1 MEEILI
7 PEEAIIVFTVEYV
20 PSQPIKML
28 IDEAGY
34 AIVNIANERN
44 EELKKI
50 IKERISIACT
60 NSDNWQFGSVLG
72 AIHTSR
78 KTFEILWA
86 LSYGYSVF
94 LTEVVDKGRI
104 KLGEVNMFDPE
115 TTEGKGISLIK
126 WAMDEFEKGET
137 TPLFL
142 PTNLPSPTNDFEIG
156 SNEDI
161 ARRVFYVV
169 FAFFI
174 HHELAHIV
182 LDTSDELSC
191 DLHAA
196 EWIMKEVPDKVNETY
211 RLIGI
216 AVAAAI
222 LAAIDVR
229 KTKKD
234 STHPSGFE
242 RMDLILKKYAPELDH
257 QIWDIVSIILTLHM
271 SFLGIPSEKI
281 TSIEVS
287 VAGEAI
293 NQYLKLI
300 QEHQAS

>member
-1 MEEILI
+1 MENILI
-7 PEEAIIVFTVEYV
+7 PEEAIIIFDVGEV
-20 PSQPIKML
+20 PDQPIKML
-28 IDEAGY
+28 IKEAGY
-34 AIVNIANERN
+34 AIVNIVKERN
-44 EELKKI
+44 EDLKKI
-50 IKERISIACT
+50 IKGRISLSCT
-60 NSDNWQFGSVLG
+60 NSDIWEFGTAFG
-72 AIHTSR
+72 AIHTLR

-94 LTEVVDKGRI
+94 LSEVVDKERI
-104 KLGEVNMFDPE
+104 RLGEVNLVDPN
-115 TTEGKGISLIK
+115 TTEGKGLSIIK
-126 WAMDEFEKGET
+126 WAMDEFEIGQT
-137 TPLFL
+137 TPLLL
-142 PTNLPSPTNDFEIG
+142 PTNLPCPTTDFEKG

-169 FAFFI
+169 FTFFI

-196 EWIMKEVPDKVNETY
+196 EWIMKEVPDKANETY
-211 RLIGI
+211 RLFGI
-216 AVAAAI
+216 AVAASI

-234 STHPSGFE
+234 STHPCGFK
-242 RMDLILKKYAPELDH
+242 RMDLILKKYAPYLDH

-293 NQYLKLI
+293 NHYLKLI